1 MNELN
6 KEIVIRGIKIVD
18 IVFIITVFFIF
29 GYSIGLWIDN
39 LFIKLFPNVKYNDKK
54 TKWELIFEV
63 VCQMIIIG
71 VVSYIGRNL
80 VELIPFPFQGVL
92 GYDHMRVKELK
103 TGALLTV
110 FLVMFSY
117 NMQDKLQKLR
127 GMTVSSRHF

>member
-54 TKWELIFEV
+54 TK
-63 VCQMIIIG
+63 
-71 VVSYIGRNL
+71 
-80 VELIPFPFQGVL
+80 
-92 GYDHMRVKELK
+92 
-103 TGALLTV
+103 
-110 FLVMFSY
+110 
-117 NMQDKLQKLR
+117 
-127 GMTVSSRHF
+127 

>member
-1 MNELN
+1 
-6 KEIVIRGIKIVD
+6 
-18 IVFIITVFFIF
+18 
-29 GYSIGLWIDN
+29 
-39 LFIKLFPNVKYNDKK
+39 
-54 TKWELIFEV
+54 
-63 VCQMIIIG
+63 MIIIG

-127 GMTVSSRHF
+127 GMIVSSRHF